1 MKPVDQTVT
10 GVLGNCLAACAA
22 SILEVDLKQ
31 VDFACGNYPPG
42 KWLQPFQD
50 RLTPLGFR
58 YTECRKLTTVKNFL
72 EGSFFIAT
80 GPTKRLTLG
89 SDLKPLLHSV
99 VCKWDLDGAVEVV
112 HDPHPSK
119 TGLTEQW
126 YYGVLVPVGSG
137 KEKI

>member
-1 MKPVDQTVT
+1 MKQVDQTRI
-10 GVLGNCLAACAA
+10 GVLGNCLAACVA
-22 SILEVDLKQ
+22 SILEVDLSQ
-31 VDFACGNYPPG
+31 VDFSCGNYPPG
-42 KWLQPFQD
+42 KWLAPFQD
-50 RLTPLGFR
+50 LLSKVGFR
-58 YTECRKLTTVKNFL
+58 YVECRKLSTVRNFT

-119 TGLTEQW
+119 MGLTEMW
-126 YYGVLVPVGSG
+126 FYGVLVPV
-137 KEKI
+137 